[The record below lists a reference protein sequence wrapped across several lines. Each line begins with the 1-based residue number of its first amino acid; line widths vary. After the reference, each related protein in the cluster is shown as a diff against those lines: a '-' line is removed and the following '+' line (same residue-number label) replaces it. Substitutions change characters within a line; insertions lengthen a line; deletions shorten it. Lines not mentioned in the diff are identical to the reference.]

1 MLRGL
6 NYKHDIR
13 SAIPGDQF
21 IHLTRLLFFH
31 PVGLISY
38 FGVSAAQEYAYSNDR
53 NDGSLYLSVNS
64 GVDLG

>member
-1 MLRGL
+1 MLTGL
-6 NYKHDIR
+6 NYKRDIR
-13 SAIPGDQF
+13 SAIPEDQF
-21 IHLTRLLFFH
+21 RHQPQLLFLH
-31 PVGLISY
+31 PIGLISY